1 MGLTSC
7 FLMWIR
13 QGGKQPGVSGVM
25 YRMITL
31 ISSTNRP
38 GSLTRKIAL
47 VYKEVL
53 ESKSVNPSF
62 LDLAELPASFLN
74 AQMYDKPRPDF
85 TLDLQESHFI
95 AAQKFIFILPEY
107 NGSFPGVLKLMVDGL
122 ESRRCFEGKKA
133 ALLGVSTGRAGNLRG
148 MDHFSGVLHYMGVSV
163 MPKLAAVSHADTH
176 IGPAGQADE
185 KLSTLIQNHCQQFLE
200 Y

>member
-176 IGPAGQADE
+176 IRPAGQAEE

>member
-1 MGLTSC
+1 H
-7 FLMWIR
+7 
-13 QGGKQPGVSGVM
+13 
-25 YRMITL
+25 MITL

-47 VYKEVL
+47 VYQAIL
-53 ESKSVNPSF
+53 TSKSVSPAF
-62 LDLAELPASFLN
+62 LDLAELPSAFLN
-74 AQMYDKPRPDF
+74 AQMYDKPKPDF
-85 TLDLQESHFI
+85 TLGLQDTHFI
-95 AAQKFIFILPEY
+95 PARKFIFILPEY
-107 NGSFPGVLKLMVDGL
+107 NGSFPGVLKLLIDGL

-176 IGPAGQADE
+176 LSPEGVADE
-185 KLSTLIQNHCQQFLE
+185 KLTTLIQNHCQQFLE